1 MKTLTVDAKVENLE
15 AVTEFVDSFLEENDC
30 PMKTEMQV
38 NISIDEVFH
47 NIVSYAYDEKN
58 GKIEIQIESGDPV
71 KLVLIF
77 KDSGTPFNPLEN
89 DDPDITLSSDDREA
103 GGLGI
108 FMVKKL
114 MDNVTYS
121 YENGQNILKLEKSW
135 QAVL

>member
-15 AVTEFVDSFLEENDC
+15 TVTEFVDSFLEENDC

-89 DDPDITLSSDDREA
+89 ADPDITLSSDDREA

-135 QAVL
+135 QAFL

>member
-15 AVTEFVDSFLEENDC
+15 TVTEFVDSFLEENDC

-89 DDPDITLSSDDREA
+89 ADPDITLSSDDREA